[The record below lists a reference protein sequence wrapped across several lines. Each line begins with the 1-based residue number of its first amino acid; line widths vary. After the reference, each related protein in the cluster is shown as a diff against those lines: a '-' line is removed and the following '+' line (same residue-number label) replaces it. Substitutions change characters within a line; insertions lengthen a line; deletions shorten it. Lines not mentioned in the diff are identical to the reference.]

1 MFLALIA
8 KQTGLPPEKITLHSP
23 LLGGFFGRHFTYP
36 DANPFPQAIELAK
49 RAGRPVK
56 VIWSREEEFLRD
68 PLRPMAVVRF
78 RGGLDA
84 QGCPSRWR

>member
-36 DANPFPQAIELAK
+36 DANPFP
-49 RAGRPVK
+49 RPSN
-56 VIWSREEEFLRD
+56 W
-68 PLRPMAVVRF
+68 PNAP
-78 RGGLDA
+78 GG
-84 QGCPSRWR
+84 PSR